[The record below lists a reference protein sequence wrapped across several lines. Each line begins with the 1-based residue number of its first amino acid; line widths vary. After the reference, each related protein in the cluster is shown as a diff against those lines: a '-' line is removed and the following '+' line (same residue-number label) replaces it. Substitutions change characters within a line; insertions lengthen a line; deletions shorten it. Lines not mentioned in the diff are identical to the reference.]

1 MSHAQPG
8 PYGGPQPPQ
17 QPLPLPPNPYGQGAP
32 QPGYGYP
39 QQQSPYGQP
48 GPYGQQPYPGMP
60 APYPPPIPPR
70 RGGKGKV
77 IGITVAA
84 LVVVGAIIGGITVL
98 MKDNRGSSVADDGK
112 RYKLTTPDTVLTEYK
127 KDPDFHDQ
135 DVFNNA
141 GARRDLRIMG
151 VKNPESDAA
160 GYKTENIPE
169 RKLMRFIGIWGGIKK
184 PENFVDAMFRS
195 LAKSATSTKVEG
207 TPQAVTPP
215 GFDGAMKCQYT
226 HPNDGSGT
234 TVLPLCIWADHS
246 TAGVVYVGDMKR
258 SALGAK
264 IPFDEAAGIAAKLR
278 SVIRVEIK
286 N

>member
-17 QPLPLPPNPYGQGAP
+17 PPNPYDRP
-32 QPGYGYP
+32 QGYGYP
-39 QQQSPYGQP
+39 QQAPYGQQPGPYGQPQP

-60 APYPPPIPPR
+60 GPYPPPIPPQ

-84 LVVVGAIIGGITVL
+84 LVVVGAIIGGVTVL
-98 MKDNRGSSVADDGK
+98 MKSGGSSSVADDGK
-112 RYKLTTPDTVLTEYK
+112 RYKLTAPDTVLTEYN
-127 KDPDFHDQ
+127 KDPEFRDQ
-135 DVFNNA
+135 DVFNTP

-151 VKNPESDAA
+151 VKNPESNAA
-160 GYKTENIPE
+160 AYRTEKIPE
-169 RKLMRFIGIWGGIKK
+169 RKMLRIIGIWGDIRK
-184 PENFVDAMFRS
+184 PENFVDAMFKS
-195 LAKSATSTKVEG
+195 LAKSATATKVEG
-207 TPQAVTPP
+207 TPQTVTPP
-215 GFDGAMKCQYT
+215 GFEGAMKCQYT
-226 HPNDGSGT
+226 HPGDGSGT

-258 SALGAK
+258 SAQGIK

-278 SVIRVEIK
+278 TEIRVEIK
-286 N
+286 K